1 MCEIELAALWLHTMA
16 VESCLRKTDCMRV
29 SSKVHF
35 SLEVVYLLRQSCCI
49 FKMCFVWCLNCLH
62 RKTTSRGSQ
71 LGLEDIRIQR
81 YMQYIVWE
89 LFRAVQSSTTDVHP
103 LFSSNTVHEHRP
115 QCATFSKLHR
125 VKSSFI
131 FIAAPKIRLRVTWP
145 LSVIVNSM
153 WYLGRLDSPSPP
165 IPR

>member
-1 MCEIELAALWLHTMA
+1 MLYFQDVFLCGALTACTGRLPPEGVSLVLRTLESRGTCSILCE
-16 VESCLRKTDCMRV
+16 
-29 SSKVHF
+29 
-35 SLEVVYLLRQSCCI
+35 
-49 FKMCFVWCLNCLH
+49 NCL
-62 RKTTSRGSQ
+62 
-71 LGLEDIRIQR
+71 E
-81 YMQYIVWE
+81 QYK
-89 LFRAVQSSTTDVHP
+89 AVQSSTTDVHP

-131 FIAAPKIRLRVTWP
+131 FIAAPKIRLHVTWP

-153 WYLGRLDSPSPP
+153 WYLGRLDSPSSP